1 MRTGKFEQDSVSVL
15 ALGSADFG
23 GRIDAGRAMEIM
35 DAYTEIGGNFIDTAH
50 VYGDFETPR
59 NGESERVIGRW
70 MHARH
75 NRGHVFLSTKGAHPV
90 LGRMNEGRLRRE
102 DIRAEI
108 QESLSCLGCN
118 FVDVFFLH
126 RDDEARPV
134 GEIMESLQSLIDD
147 GFTRFI
153 GASNWKTRRICEAN
167 EYARAHGLTPF
178 SANQPQFS
186 LARQMTVEDPTLV
199 PADAEM
205 VRMHRETG
213 MIMTP
218 FSSQA
223 KGFFTK
229 LDALGEAGLPD
240 KVRRRFLYP
249 ENLEVYARLKELRE
263 RTGLS
268 VGALALAWLTSQDFP
283 VFPIVGASRPE
294 QALALKEAGEAV
306 LSAEERDWLRAI

>member
-1 MRTGKFEQDSVSVL
+1 MRTGKFERDSVSVL

-102 DIRAEI
+102 DIRADI

-223 KGFFTK
+223 KGFFAK

-240 KVRRRFLYP
+240 KARRRFLYP

-283 VFPIVGASRPE
+283 VFPIVGASSPE

>member
-102 DIRAEI
+102 DIRADI

-178 SANQPQFS
+178 CANQPQFS

-240 KVRRRFLYP
+240 KARRRFLYP

-283 VFPIVGASRPE
+283 VFPIVGASSPE
-294 QALALKEAGEAV
+294 QALALKEAGDAV
-306 LSAEERDWLRAI
+306 LSAKERDWLRAI

>member
-102 DIRAEI
+102 DIRADI

-240 KVRRRFLYP
+240 KARRRFLYP